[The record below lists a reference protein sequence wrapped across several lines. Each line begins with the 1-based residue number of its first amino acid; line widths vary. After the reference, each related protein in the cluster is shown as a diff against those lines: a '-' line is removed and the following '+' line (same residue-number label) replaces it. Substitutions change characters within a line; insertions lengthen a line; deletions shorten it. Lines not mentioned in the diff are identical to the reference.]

1 VVAGVTWLG
10 APRRRGCGR
19 RRREGLLAVGRS
31 RRRTGTRRRC
41 GLQLRGRLL
50 LDLGHGAVVLVEHLL
65 LEVELLEEHRL
76 LRRELHARGGDL
88 RGKLG
93 ELLIEQRLLLLE
105 LLLELLLLLG
115 QRRGALR
122 RRRICRSR
130 LLAPGLP
137 AGDLADLLR
146 SGLVLARRGQRCRR
160 GL

>member
-1 VVAGVTWLG
+1 
-10 APRRRGCGR
+10 
-19 RRREGLLAVGRS
+19 
-31 RRRTGTRRRC
+31 
-41 GLQLRGRLL
+41 LRGRLL

-115 QRRGALR
+115 QRRGVLR
-122 RRRICRSR
+122 SRRRICRSR

>member
-1 VVAGVTWLG
+1 M
-10 APRRRGCGR
+10 
-19 RRREGLLAVGRS
+19 
-31 RRRTGTRRRC
+31 
-41 GLQLRGRLL
+41 RGRLL
-50 LDLGHGAVVLVEHLL
+50 LNLGHGAVVLVEHLL

-76 LRRELHARGGDL
+76 LRRELHARGDL

-115 QRRGALR
+115 QRRGVLR
-122 RRRICRSR
+122 RRRIW

-146 SGLVLARRGQRCRR
+146 SGLVLARRRQRCRR